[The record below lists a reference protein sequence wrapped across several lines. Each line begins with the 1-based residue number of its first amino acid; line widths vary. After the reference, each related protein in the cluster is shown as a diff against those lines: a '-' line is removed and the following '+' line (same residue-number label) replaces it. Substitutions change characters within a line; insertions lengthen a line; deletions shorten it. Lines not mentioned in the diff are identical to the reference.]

1 MEVNTKKDKK
11 VKKTRK
17 KFGDGCRITEKYLK
31 NIFSCLQLSKLS
43 NLNIESTIHINDQ
56 TTPISNIWQ
65 LSQLFDVSME
75 TFLKTTDFLH
85 LHSIPLIK
93 HQNSLYIPFIP
104 PSQLLEFLINPKRFY
119 QLYDVFF
126 LSIPKE
132 KQNLF
137 YENHSYICTCLNDS
151 IHNKQSRRLEILDL
165 SIQES
170 IPPSTKIV
178 IKPNN
183 RKNIQVGTF
192 FHEDNQN
199 KIITSKNE
207 IIAFETKNFIG
218 CIIAYVEM
226 HSFLKDILI
235 SQMINPQNIKEKC
248 FDTKS
253 YRTICGK
260 AFFESLL
267 TKMKEQKV
275 NLRIL
280 SKAIGQSHTTLSLAK
295 KACTPIRIGTAL
307 NVAKFLNTTIDDLLS
322 SIPPFLNYDDKN
334 LSKYLLPIYSLDN
347 EEQTSD
353 DIFWL
358 MTQDFNTL
366 KAFSTNCNNLGY
378 HFPAN
383 TTFIIDLSPSNQNN
397 SHYTLV
403 KGLAGY
409 QIQFKNSLK
418 KENFSTYNEFTHS
431 SSIICSIRWL

>member
-1 MEVNTKKDKK
+1 MEVNTKNDKIF
-11 VKKTRK
+11 KKIK
-17 KFGDGCRITEKYLK
+17 KYFNNDNRIMEKYLK
-31 NIFSCLQLSKLS
+31 NVFPHLQISKLS
-43 NLNIESTIHINDQ
+43 NIDLTSILHTNDQ

-85 LHSIPLIK
+85 LHSIPLIN
-93 HQNSLYIPFIP
+93 HQENLYVPFIP

-119 QLYDVFF
+119 QLYDIFF

-137 YENHSYICTCLNDS
+137 YENNSYICTCLNDS

-199 KIITSKNE
+199 KVITSKNE

-260 AFFESLL
+260 AFFESVLKK
-267 TKMKEQKV
+267 TKEQKV
-275 NLRIL
+275 TFRAL

-295 KACTPIRIGTAL
+295 KACIPIRIGTAL
-307 NVAKFLNTTIDDLLS
+307 NIARFLNTTIDDLLS
-322 SIPPFLNYDDKN
+322 SIPPFFNNNNKDFHKH
-334 LSKYLLPIYSLDN
+334 LLPIYSLDN
-347 EEQTSD
+347 EQQTSKAV
-353 DIFWL
+353 FWPT
-358 MTQDFNTL
+358 TQNFNTL
-366 KAFSTNCNNLGY
+366 KAFSTNHNNLGY
-378 HFPAN
+378 HFPAH
-383 TTFIIDLSPSNQNN
+383 TTFIIDLSLSNQNN

-418 KENFSTYNEFTHS
+418 KENFSTYNECSHS
-431 SSIICSIRWL
+431 KDIICSIRWL

>member
-1 MEVNTKKDKK
+1 MEVNTKEDIFFKK
-11 VKKTRK
+11 IKKS
-17 KFGDGCRITEKYLK
+17 FSCNNNIMEKYLK
-31 NIFSCLQLSKLS
+31 NIFPYLQISKLS
-43 NLNIESTIHINDQ
+43 NIDLTSTLHTNDQ

-65 LSQLFDVSME
+65 LSQLFDISME

-85 LHSIPLIK
+85 LHSLPLIS
-93 HQNSLYIPFIP
+93 HQDNLYVPFIP
-104 PSQLLEFLINPKRFY
+104 PAQLLEFLINPKRFY

-137 YENHSYICTCLNDS
+137 YENHSYVCTCLNDS

-165 SIQES
+165 SIQEA
-170 IPPSTKIV
+170 ILPFTKIV

-183 RKNIQVGTF
+183 RKNVQVGTF
-192 FHEDNQN
+192 FHEDHQN

-207 IIAFETKNFIG
+207 VITFETKNFIG

-226 HSFLKDILI
+226 HSFLKDSLI
-235 SQMINPQNIKEKC
+235 SQMINPKNIKEKY

-260 AFFESLL
+260 AFFESVLAK
-267 TKMKEQKV
+267 TKEQKV
-275 NLRIL
+275 TLRAL

-307 NVAKFLNTTIDDLLS
+307 NIASFLKTTIDDLLS
-322 SIPPFLNYDDKN
+322 SIPHFFDDKPKD
-334 LSKYLLPIYSLDN
+334 LSKHFLPIYSLDN
-347 EEQTSD
+347 EQQTSKAV
-353 DIFWL
+353 FWPT
-358 MTQDFNTL
+358 TQNVNTL
-366 KAFSTNCNNLGY
+366 KAFSTNHNNLGY
-378 HFPAN
+378 HFPAH

-397 SHYTLV
+397 SHYTLI

-418 KENFSTYNEFTHS
+418 KEKISTYNEFS
-431 SSIICSIRWL
+431 LSNDIICSIHWL

>member
-11 VKKTRK
+11 VKKTIK
-17 KFGDGCRITEKYLK
+17 NFGDVCKITEKYLK

-43 NLNIESTIHINDQ
+43 NLNIESTNHINNQ

-65 LSQLFDVSME
+65 LSQLFDVSMDS
-75 TFLKTTDFLH
+75 FLKTTDFLH
-85 LHSIPLIK
+85 LHSISLIN
-93 HQNSLYIPFIP
+93 HQNNLYIPFIP

-119 QLYDVFF
+119 QLYNVFF
-126 LSIPKE
+126 LSIPSE
-132 KQNLF
+132 KKYLF
-137 YENHSYICTCLNDS
+137 YKNHSYVCTCLNDS
-151 IHNKQSRRLEILDL
+151 ILNKQSRRFEILDL
-165 SIQES
+165 SIQKS
-170 IPPSTKIV
+170 ILPFTKIV

-199 KIITSKNE
+199 KIITPKNE
-207 IIAFETKNFIG
+207 VISFETKNFIG

-226 HSFLKDILI
+226 HSFLKDVLI
-235 SQMINPQNIKEKC
+235 SQMIKPQNIKEKC
-248 FDTKS
+248 FDTKN

-260 AFFESLL
+260 AFFESVL
-267 TKMKEQKV
+267 TKMKAQKV
-275 NLRIL
+275 TLRAL

-307 NVAKFLNTTIDDLLS
+307 NIANFLNTTIDDLLS
-322 SIPPFLNYDDKN
+322 SIPPFFDNNDKN
-334 LSKYLLPIYSLDN
+334 LFKHLLPIYSLDN
-347 EEQTSD
+347 EQQTSEAT
-353 DIFWL
+353 FWP
-358 MTQDFNTL
+358 TAQKFNTL
-366 KAFSTNCNNLGY
+366 KAFSTNHNNLGY

-383 TTFIIDLSPSNQNN
+383 TTFIIDLSPSNQNK

-418 KENFSTYNEFTHS
+418 KENFSTYNEFPHS
-431 SSIICSIRWL
+431 NDIICSIRWL